1 MFLIGMELLKGSY
14 QQQANLFQLTDY
26 GQLKVV
32 CQIQVLQS
40 NCILRQGLM
49 TSLMA
54 YLVSF
59 IKDSFTIDSFWF
71 PSFFIPVFTTP
82 GFFFFIMNEIVV
94 NIYYDMINPRNQ

>member
-1 MFLIGMELLKGSY
+1 MFLTGMELLKGSY

-49 TSLMA
+49 TSLMV

-59 IKDSFTIDSFWF
+59 IKDSFTIDNFWF
-71 PSFFIPVFTTP
+71 PSFFYP
-82 GFFFFIMNEIVV
+82 GVYNAGIFFFIMNEIIV
-94 NIYYDMINPRNQ
+94 NIYYDIINPRNQ